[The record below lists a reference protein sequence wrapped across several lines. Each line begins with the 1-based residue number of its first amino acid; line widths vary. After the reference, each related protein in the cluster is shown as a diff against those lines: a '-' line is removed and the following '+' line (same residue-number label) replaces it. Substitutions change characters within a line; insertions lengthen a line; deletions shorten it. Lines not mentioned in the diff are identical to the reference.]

1 MRKNAKR
8 KPIPVKN
15 HITTLFGGDLPLQGD
30 ERTKVLTSVHAA
42 ALSLAQGDGQKDA
55 WDKLVY
61 AMNISVILCETAGN
75 KEVGLQALYDAQNAL
90 IDAAER
96 YNATGRLV
104 FGPGGLPAL
113 NGGIHIF
120 EAIVDTVTRRQY
132 VRASDEVLRRL
143 EAGKAV
149 QIRRGKVTERFEL
162 RRAA

>member
-1 MRKNAKR
+1 MRKRTVR
-8 KPIPVKN
+8 KHVDRKDVIS
-15 HITTLFGGDLPLQGD
+15 TLFNGDQPLQGA
-30 ERTKVLTSVHAA
+30 ERTNVLTSVHAA
-42 ALSLAQGDGQKDA
+42 ALSLSRGDGMKSA
-55 WDKLVY
+55 WDSLVF
-61 AMNISVILCETAGN
+61 AMNISIILCETAGN

-96 YNATGRLV
+96 YNASGRLV

-113 NGGIHIF
+113 NGGLHVF
-120 EAIVDTVTRRQY
+120 EQLVDTVTRRQY

-149 QIRRGKVTERFEL
+149 QIRRGKTTERFEL